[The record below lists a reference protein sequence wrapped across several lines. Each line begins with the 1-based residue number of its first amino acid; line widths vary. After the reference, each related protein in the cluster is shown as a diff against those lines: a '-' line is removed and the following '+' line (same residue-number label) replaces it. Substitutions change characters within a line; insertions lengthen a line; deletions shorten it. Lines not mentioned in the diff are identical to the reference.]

1 VANWLNIRLA
11 VYGSHAALLRFTKRA
26 PITKPSRIFP
36 ATMLE
41 GESGHLLASRVRSL
55 SVSLS
60 KKVYMLQLRNDDGLA
75 HFTAISAI
83 YPNVKIVLIYFDPNT
98 DSSGSY
104 LIHSGDRR
112 HYKLAL
118 ATWESLLQVHK
129 YNDDDDAGDGP
140 YWEAASAA
148 IDICEKRW
156 ESVIVRGIRIGA

>member
-1 VANWLNIRLA
+1 MQ
-11 VYGSHAALLRFTKRA
+11 RFTKRA
-26 PITKPSRIFP
+26 PTTTPSRIFP

-41 GESGHLLASRVRSL
+41 GESGPLLASRARNV

-60 KKVYMLQLRNDDGLA
+60 KKVYMLQLRNDDGIA

-83 YPNVKIVLIYFDPNT
+83 YPNVNIVLIYFDPNT

-112 HYKLAL
+112 HYKVAS
-118 ATWESLLQVHK
+118 ATWESLLQVHG
-129 YNDDDDAGDGP
+129 YSDDDDADDGP

-148 IDICEKRW
+148 MDICEKHW
-156 ESVIVRGIRIGA
+156 ESVIVRGMRVGA